1 MIDREVGIIIYYI
14 RLILC
19 THISTYSQF
28 TIVVIYYTLY
38 NIKSRKKIKKLEKC
52 SKFTIFH
59 NFST

>member
-14 RLILC
+14 SLILC

-38 NIKSRKKIKKLEKC
+38 NIKSRKK
-52 SKFTIFH
+52 
-59 NFST
+59 